1 MAKTF
6 KSIEELARHIKKNC
20 HSSITKKIGE
30 ETENLMKE
38 IIQEEVYDNYDTNI
52 YKRTKDLIN
61 ATKVTHIEDESV
73 EVAITDTGSWT
84 SKSTKEHFYAP
95 YGLESGKT
103 WGKGYTPE
111 EPKYRPQ
118 THIQERTDKESEEL
132 SVEIYKKEMKK
143 KGFDVV

>member
-6 KSIEELARHIKKNC
+6 KSIEELTRHIKKNC

-30 ETENLMKE
+30 ETETLMKD
-38 IIQEEVYDNYDTNI
+38 IIQEEVYDAYDPNT
-52 YKRTKDLIN
+52 YERTKDLVN
-61 ATKVTHIEDESV
+61 ATKITHMEDESV
-73 EVAITDTGSWT
+73 EVAITDTGRWT
-84 SKSTKEHFYAP
+84 SIDGSHFYAP

-118 THIQERTDKESEEL
+118 THIQERTDEESEEL